1 MSWWISEEKAC
12 LPFRQAELGVGYMLQ
27 KRWAN
32 GGMEDPCLTFCV
44 EYKRPQKEES
54 YMEYG
59 EGLKQPCEIPTA
71 QWELQK
77 RNNWV
82 GSRGIEK

>member
-1 MSWWISEEKAC
+1 
-12 LPFRQAELGVGYMLQ
+12 
-27 KRWAN
+27 
-32 GGMEDPCLTFCV
+32 MEDPCLTFCV

-77 RNNWV
+77 RNN
-82 GSRGIEK
+82 